1 MDQNSIIRICD
12 DLHRPLENVIKN
24 GVKSYNIET
33 LDCADLRDFNYDDIR
48 KSEEFGELF
57 DRLHKITGSVVYGTD
72 LLNSLS
78 NDLKIRYGKG
88 FSRRSVLDM
97 RRFYVCY
104 PIWQTV
110 SAKLSWSH

>member
-1 MDQNSIIRICD
+1 M
-12 DLHRPLENVIKN
+12 
-24 GVKSYNIET
+24 NIEIEKYNQLLINIGLSLEKGRLNIAKVINNELLLT
-33 LDCADLRDFNYDDIR
+33 KWEIG
-48 KSEEFGELF
+48 KHIVEFEQHGNLKAE
-57 DRLHKITGSVVYGTD
+57 YGTD

-97 RRFYVCY
+97 RRFYACY

-110 SAKLSWSH
+110 SAKLSWSHIEN